1 MSLKAQAFLN
11 VRCLGGTEVEEGVR
25 PLCVSEGR
33 GGGGGEKRHQEQPGA
48 EGESLWSG
56 FTDAEDKGISR
67 KRELSASE
75 LLQKGPEVD
84 ETWKLGDVA
93 GHGSVGGKMVV
104 NFLSV

>member
-1 MSLKAQAFLN
+1 MCQGA
-11 VRCLGGTEVEEGVR
+11 
-25 PLCVSEGR
+25 
-33 GGGGGEKRHQEQPGA
+33 GGGGGREKRHQEQPGA